1 MQKPSCDVVEAGRKQ
16 PLGFQM
22 KRLNSS
28 LQTHLVSLAFPHHVQ
43 SGTSHFLLLAEE
55 VEEEQ
60 DGLVGSLAVTSAYC
74 RTTTHTAPPLS
85 ASEEDWEVW
94 ERQDRADKVPG
105 SC

>member
-1 MQKPSCDVVEAGRKQ
+1 
-16 PLGFQM
+16 M
-22 KRLNSS
+22 KRINSN
-28 LQTHLVSLAFPHHVQ
+28 LQTHFVSLGCLCHGQ
-43 SGTSHFLLLAEE
+43 RETSHFLLLDEE

-60 DGLVGSLAVTSAYC
+60 DGLVGSQAVTIAYC

-85 ASEEDWEVW
+85 VSEEDWEVW